1 MQNLKLND
9 EEKKEVEKKEK
20 IENDDSMKITHK
32 YIKKVTILLIIIFMY
47 IQGRELMLNKIF
59 VSSGSHKNIFTPAN
73 TKVLSS
79 GYDMNDFER
88 ERKLKILKNLSKKYS
103 KDYID
108 KCTLLLYR
116 SKKTKDYSLKRQNI
130 AKTIYK
136 YDENKD
142 LYVTLPKFK
151 SVNKILSKKQKTA
164 EYFPKGNYFIT
175 DKNQFTEKEN
185 EYFEQL
191 KNNINEGFENDN
203 YNFNTISNNNGVDE
217 EISEKEQRL
226 YNLLRT
232 RYPTNTNI
240 NINTNT
246 DNIYG
251 KNEILKTLPKILHKK
266 KREEMLLQKRIS
278 DLDPK
283 LGKKIKENKTNFLTK
298 DQQLKIY
305 YLSELKVYDFLD
317 NMKNKIHK
325 LNKSKSQGKNRFLKR
340 EKLLINDLFHYDKD
354 KWAKISHKKNF
365 NDNEAKIK
373 EYNEE
378 NTKKLMHFKSTL
390 SNLEAIKIKTEFD
403 VKETISRID
412 AFLQRNASSKSIISN
427 HPERTHTQKSFKF
440 KNKK

>member
-1 MQNLKLND
+1 MENLKLND
-9 EEKKEVEKKEK
+9 EEKKEIEKKEK
-20 IENDDSMKITHK
+20 IENDDSLEINHK

-59 VSSGSHKNIFTPAN
+59 VSSGSHKNIFTPINA
-73 TKVLSS
+73 KVLSS
-79 GYDMNDFER
+79 GYDINDFER
-88 ERKLKILKNLSKKYS
+88 ERKLKVLKNLSKKYD

-116 SKKTKDYSLKRQNI
+116 SKKTKNYALKRQNI

-151 SVNKILSKKQKTA
+151 SVHKNMKKKQKTT

-203 YNFNTISNNNGVDE
+203 YNFNTISNNNGFDE

-226 YNLLRT
+226 YNLLKT
-232 RYPTNTNI
+232 RYPKNTDINI
-240 NINTNT
+240 NIN
-246 DNIYG
+246 DNSG
-251 KNEILKTLPKILHKK
+251 KNKILKNLPKILYKK

-298 DQQLKIY
+298 DQQFKIY

-325 LNKSKSQGKNRFLKR
+325 LNKSKSQSKNSFLKR
-340 EKLLINDLFHYDKD
+340 EKLIINDLFHYDKD
-354 KWAKISHKKNF
+354 KWAKI
-365 NDNEAKIK
+365 
-373 EYNEE
+373 
-378 NTKKLMHFKSTL
+378 
-390 SNLEAIKIKTEFD
+390 
-403 VKETISRID
+403 
-412 AFLQRNASSKSIISN
+412 
-427 HPERTHTQKSFKF
+427 QKSLCISKVL
-440 KNKK
+440 

>member
-1 MQNLKLND
+1 
-9 EEKKEVEKKEK
+9 
-20 IENDDSMKITHK
+20 
-32 YIKKVTILLIIIFMY
+32 
-47 IQGRELMLNKIF
+47 MLNKIF
-59 VSSGSHKNIFTPAN
+59 VSSGSHKNIFTPVN

-79 GYDMNDFER
+79 GYDINDFER
-88 ERKLKILKNLSKKYS
+88 ERKLKILKNLSKKYN

-116 SKKTKDYSLKRQNI
+116 SKKTKNYALKRQNI
-130 AKTIYK
+130 QKTIYK

-142 LYVTLPKFK
+142 LYVTLPKFN
-151 SVNKILSKKQKTA
+151 SVYKNMKKKQKTT
-164 EYFPKGNYFIT
+164 ENLPKGNYFIT
-175 DKNQFTEKEN
+175 DKNQFTEKEDK
-185 EYFEQL
+185 YFDEL
-191 KNNINEGFENDN
+191 KDNINEGFENDN
-203 YNFNTISNNNGVDE
+203 YNYNFNTISNNNGIDE

-226 YNLLRT
+226 YNLLKT
-232 RYPTNTNI
+232 RYPKNTY
-240 NINTNT
+240 INTNN
-246 DNIYG
+246 DDING
-251 KNEILKTLPKILHKK
+251 KNRFLKTLPKILHKK
-266 KREEMLLQKRIS
+266 KLEEMLLQKRIS

-317 NMKNKIHK
+317 NMKNKIHR

-340 EKLLINDLFHYDKD
+340 EKLLINDLFHYDKN
-354 KWAKISHKKNF
+354 KWAKISHRKNF

-373 EYNEE
+373 EYNED

-390 SNLEAIKIKTEFD
+390 SNLEAIKIKAEFD
-403 VKETISRID
+403 VKETISKID
-412 AFLQRNASSKSIISN
+412 AFLQRNASSKSIIPN

>member
-9 EEKKEVEKKEK
+9 EEKKEIEKKEK
-20 IENDDSMKITHK
+20 LENDDSMEITHK
-32 YIKKVTILLIIIFMY
+32 YLKKVTILLIIIFMY

-59 VSSGSHKNIFTPAN
+59 ISSGSHKNIFTPVN

-79 GYDMNDFER
+79 GYDINDFER
-88 ERKLKILKNLSKKYS
+88 ERKLKILKNLSKKYN

-116 SKKTKDYSLKRQNI
+116 SKKTKDYALKRKNI

-136 YDENKD
+136 YDENKN
-142 LYVTLPKFK
+142 LYVTLPKFE
-151 SVNKILSKKQKTA
+151 SVNKNMLKKQKTN
-164 EYFPKGNYFIT
+164 EHFPKGSYFIT
-175 DKNQFTEKEN
+175 DKNQFTEKED

-191 KNNINEGFENDN
+191 KKNINEGFENDN
-203 YNFNTISNNNGVDE
+203 YNYNFNTISNNNYVDE

-226 YNLLRT
+226 YNLLKT
-232 RYPTNTNI
+232 RYPKTIDINLNI
-240 NINTNT
+240 NNINGN
-246 DNIYG
+246 D
-251 KNEILKTLPKILHKK
+251 KILKNLPKIFYKK
-266 KREEMLLQKRIS
+266 KREERSLQKRIS

-325 LNKSKSQGKNRFLKR
+325 LNKSKSQSKNSFLKR
-340 EKLLINDLFHYDKD
+340 EKLILNDLFHYDKD
-354 KWAKISHKKNF
+354 KWAKISYNKNCK
-365 NDNEAKIK
+365 DNEAKIK

-403 VKETISRID
+403 IKEIISNID
-412 AFLQRNASSKSIISN
+412 TFLQRNASTKSII
-427 HPERTHTQKSFKF
+427 
-440 KNKK
+440 KK

>member
-1 MQNLKLND
+1 
-9 EEKKEVEKKEK
+9 
-20 IENDDSMKITHK
+20 
-32 YIKKVTILLIIIFMY
+32 
-47 IQGRELMLNKIF
+47 MLNKIF
-59 VSSGSHKNIFTPAN
+59 VSSGSHKNIFTPVN

-79 GYDMNDFER
+79 GYDINDFER

-116 SKKTKDYSLKRQNI
+116 SKKTKDYPLKRRNI
-130 AKTIYK
+130 QKTIYK

-142 LYVTLPKFK
+142 LYVTLPKFN
-151 SVNKILSKKQKTA
+151 SVNKNMKKKQKTV

-175 DKNQFTEKEN
+175 DKNQFTEKEDKFFD
-185 EYFEQL
+185 EL
-191 KNNINEGFENDN
+191 KNNINEGFENEN
-203 YNFNTISNNNGVDE
+203 YNFNTISNNNGIDE

-232 RYPTNTNI
+232 RYPNNS
-240 NINTNT
+240 NINTITNDAYT
-246 DNIYG
+246 
-251 KNEILKTLPKILHKK
+251 KNSILKTLPKILHKK
-266 KREEMLLQKRIS
+266 KREEMLLKQRIS

-283 LGKKIKENKTNFLTK
+283 LGKKLKENKTNFLTK
-298 DQQLKIY
+298 NQQLKIF

-325 LNKSKSQGKNRFLKR
+325 LNKSKSQHKNRFLKR
-340 EKLLINDLFHYDKD
+340 EKLIINDLFHYDKD
-354 KWAKISHKKNF
+354 KWEKINQKKNY

-373 EYNEE
+373 ELNED
-378 NTKKLMHFKSTL
+378 NSKKLMHFKSSL
-390 SNLEAIKIKTEFD
+390 SDLEAIKRKTD
-403 VKETISRID
+403 YDIKETISNID
-412 AFLQRNASSKSIISN
+412 DFILRHASSKSIFN

>member
-1 MQNLKLND
+1 MENLKLND
-9 EEKKEVEKKEK
+9 EEKKEIEKKEK
-20 IENDDSMKITHK
+20 IENDDSMEINHK
-32 YIKKVTILLIIIFMY
+32 YIKKVTILLIIIFIY

-59 VSSGSHKNIFTPAN
+59 VSSGSHKNIFTPINA
-73 TKVLSS
+73 KVLSS
-79 GYDMNDFER
+79 GYDINDFER
-88 ERKLKILKNLSKKYS
+88 ERKLKVLKNLSKKYD

-116 SKKTKDYSLKRQNI
+116 SKKTKDYALKRQNI

-151 SVNKILSKKQKTA
+151 SVHKNMKKKQKTT

-203 YNFNTISNNNGVDE
+203 YNFNTISNNNGFDE

-226 YNLLRT
+226 YNLLKT
-232 RYPTNTNI
+232 RYPKNTDINI
-240 NINTNT
+240 NIN
-246 DNIYG
+246 DNSG
-251 KNEILKTLPKILHKK
+251 KNKILKNLPKILYNK

-298 DQQLKIY
+298 DQQFKIY

-325 LNKSKSQGKNRFLKR
+325 LNKSKSQSKNSFLKR
-340 EKLLINDLFHYDKD
+340 EKLIINDLFHYDKD
-354 KWAKISHKKNF
+354 KWAKISYNKNF
-365 NDNEAKIK
+365 NDNETKIK
-373 EYNEE
+373 EYNED

-403 VKETISRID
+403 IKEIISNID
-412 AFLQRNASSKSIISN
+412 TFLQRNASTKSIIMHH
-427 HPERTHTQKSFKF
+427 HPERTHTQKSFKL